1 MPTCFI
7 FMPLGGMC
15 FDHTKSRKIARK
27 WHSEFV
33 GPGPLRLIIWLS
45 PAEAEFN
52 VVHSGILNTLSCRSN
67 IRVNSPSSLLGG
79 EIENSTFS
87 LHGNCFILLEAW
99 KSARLTDNLQ
109 WFRVTL
115 FQVHGGGQGTGVL
128 PVAAVHH
135 WGAIHHDGQAAPYER
150 PQHARR
156 TAEHAEPHPG

>member
-87 LHGNCFILLEAW
+87 LHGNCFNSLPGSW
-99 KSARLTDNLQ
+99 WRAR
-109 WFRVTL
+109 
-115 FQVHGGGQGTGVL
+115 
-128 PVAAVHH
+128 H
-135 WGAIHHDGQAAPYER
+135 WCTTCCRCPSLGRYTSWWPSGSIWAPATCPANSRACRAAPR
-150 PQHARR
+150 LGPDSMWRAWW
-156 TAEHAEPHPG
+156 